1 MKRTEKTIRKLIIAA
16 MAIMLIFGAVGC
28 KNSNPLTDPMN
39 PMNPNSPLNPN
50 NQNRFTASKATS
62 AIVDIIN
69 GLDKEK
75 LSEDLNKLKQAVMT
89 PSTIQYINE
98 ENTVAGMSLTF
109 TIKYNDGTYNSI
121 ATFIE
126 ALENAGVEIDQE
138 NPSSAILYADSV
150 TLTLIFSGYTN
161 GVKGNVEK
169 ISSDS
174 VVLSGNV
181 DETAGGTAPFDM
193 EISNLTVLMKEP
205 AGTIYTIT
213 NASNMAIILVDEEDF
228 MLPPAT
234 HNASFTINDGKNLQS
249 VTWNAIVMSEENETP
264 STSYT
269 ELMPDEAGI
278 IGYYDKFG
286 TQHFLLALY
295 EAFGVGHNEL
305 IIENKDNI
313 TVEEDDTFTMTL
325 KLKDYTYARNN
336 APQKANETVVLRFI
350 GGSDSEESDIFKTNS
365 FTVYSD
371 GAINLSS
378 DEYKDATVTYGST
391 SAPVEVR
398 LTSPSELSLEFKTYT
413 DEEGGVLVTG
423 IKYYGN
429 EGDEGHEADFVEY
442 EPDRHSFTVDD
453 ENASKIVFK

>member
-1 MKRTEKTIRKLIIAA
+1 MK
-16 MAIMLIFGAVGC
+16 MA
-28 KNSNPLTDPMN
+28 
-39 PMNPNSPLNPN
+39 
-50 NQNRFTASKATS
+50 R
-62 AIVDIIN
+62 
-69 GLDKEK
+69 
-75 LSEDLNKLKQAVMT
+75 
-89 PSTIQYINE
+89 
-98 ENTVAGMSLTF
+98 
-109 TIKYNDGTYNSI
+109 
-121 ATFIE
+121 
-126 ALENAGVEIDQE
+126 
-138 NPSSAILYADSV
+138 
-150 TLTLIFSGYTN
+150 
-161 GVKGNVEK
+161 
-169 ISSDS
+169 
-174 VVLSGNV
+174 
-181 DETAGGTAPFDM
+181 GG
-193 EISNLTVLMKEP
+193 
-205 AGTIYTIT
+205 
-213 NASNMAIILVDEEDF
+213 
-228 MLPPAT
+228 
-234 HNASFTINDGKNLQS
+234 
-249 VTWNAIVMSEENETP
+249 
-264 STSYT
+264 
-269 ELMPDEAGI
+269 
-278 IGYYDKFG
+278 
-286 TQHFLLALY
+286 QHFLLALY
-295 EAFGVGHNEL
+295 EAFGAGHNEL

-336 APQKANETVVLRFI
+336 APQKTNGTVVLRFI